1 MCIMRKCSHKFALIT
16 ADRDY
21 IPVSQKITFL
31 PGQSKVIV
39 NIQILDDTF
48 LHEPSVYFWVDV
60 IFNRITIA
68 RSTVTI
74 FDNDHACKF
83 NSTCMYDSQF

>member
-1 MCIMRKCSHKFALIT
+1 MCIMHKYSHKFALIT

-83 NSTCMYDSQF
+83 NSTCTYDSQF